1 MTKPRDH
8 KQALSPA
15 IDLDGAYRS
24 LAAELDSTALFRAY
38 YVERPESPVRKLKA
52 MVEAS
57 GPAWHALY
65 LGQQKSGKT
74 TELLRLAHELKDE
87 FFVVFISVTRE
98 LEPSDVKPLDLL
110 LIMATKL
117 ADEAL
122 SKRVDVGKDIQQ
134 DLQDWLVQVSGE
146 TFLTAV
152 KEKQLAGGAGV
163 KLKPLIFELDAGF
176 KTSAVIRDEVRKKLE
191 PRVADLVQRFDTLC
205 DKVEQQTGRP
215 PLVLIDDLEKID
227 LKAQENVFFSH
238 VATVTRPNCRI
249 IYGASKSLCY
259 LPLWSRLRGSYDA
272 CEELRSVRTVNRD
285 GTENQDGLNL
295 LREIILQRVDARLFA
310 AKALDKLIRV
320 GNGIFADLLEA
331 ARAACLD
338 AKIEGKPAITWD
350 MVDRHFVSLSS
361 QFSRMIPPGAYAT
374 LASIHNSRSAD
385 PSEMLSKL
393 LFMQAV
399 IEYEDEKGVYYDVHP
414 AVAEL
419 LKLRQQRKS

>member
-1 MTKPRDH
+1 MTKPRDQ
-8 KQALSPA
+8 KQAIGPA
-15 IDLDGAYRS
+15 TDLDGAYQS
-24 LAAELDSTALFRAY
+24 LAAELDSSASFRAY

-57 GPAWHALY
+57 APAWHALY

-74 TELLRLAHELKDE
+74 TELLRLARELKDK
-87 FFVVFISVTRE
+87 FFVVFLSVTQE

-117 ADEAL
+117 ADQAL
-122 SKRVDVGKDIQQ
+122 KRRVDVGKDIQQ

-146 TFLTAV
+146 TFQTAV
-152 KEKQLAGGAGV
+152 KEKQLDGGGGV

-205 DKVEQQTGRP
+205 DKVEQQTGLP

-227 LKAQENVFFSH
+227 LAAQENIFRMH
-238 VATVTRPNCRI
+238 VATITRPKCRI

-259 LPLWSRLRGSYDA
+259 LPLWSQLRGSYDA

-285 GTENQDGLNL
+285 GTENQDGLKL
-295 LREIILQRVDARLFA
+295 LREIILQRVDVRLFA
-310 AKALDKLIRV
+310 AGALDKLIRV

-338 AKIEGKPAITWD
+338 AKIAGKPAITWD
-350 MVDRHFVSLSS
+350 MVDRHFIGLSS
-361 QFSRMIPPGAYAT
+361 QFSRMIPPDAYPT
-374 LASIHNSRSAD
+374 LVSIHDSRLAN
-385 PSEMLSKL
+385 PGEMLSKL
-393 LFMQAV
+393 LFMQAA
-399 IEYEDEKGVYYDVHP
+399 IEYEDDKGIYYDVHP

-419 LKLRQQRKS
+419 LKLRPQRKP